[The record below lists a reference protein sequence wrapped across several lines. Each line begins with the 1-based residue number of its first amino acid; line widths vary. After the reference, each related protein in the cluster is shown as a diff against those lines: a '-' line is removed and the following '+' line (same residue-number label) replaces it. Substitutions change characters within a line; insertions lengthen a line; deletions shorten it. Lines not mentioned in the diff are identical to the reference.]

1 MKNEDTFFKIEFFV
15 TFVII
20 ISVMILERVANRS
33 NTIKT
38 ETNILNQNNT
48 KNLEK
53 TSSEKDQDESEMKSF

>member
-38 ETNILNQNNT
+38 ETNNHNNT